1 MRNIQERERAR
12 ALNYPDPINDSF
24 DATTEMYHK

>member
-1 MRNIQERERAR
+1 MTNIQERARAG
-12 ALNYPDPINDSF
+12 ALNYPDPINENF